1 MNNANERKL
10 SRYIS
15 LILRHKPET
24 IGITLDRNGWA
35 DVEKLIDGIK
45 KSGYYIDKDILE
57 TIVRQDEKQRYS
69 FNEEH
74 TRIKANQGHSIN
86 VDLGLEER
94 KPPEILYHG
103 TATKSIESIMK
114 EGITRQTRQ
123 YVHLSTDCET
133 ALKVGRRHGKPVI
146 LEVNSETMFNDG
158 CRFYL
163 SDNGVWLTDTVPVK
177 YIKVIG

>member
-1 MNNANERKL
+1 
-10 SRYIS
+10 
-15 LILRHKPET
+15 
-24 IGITLDRNGWA
+24 
-35 DVEKLIDGIK
+35 
-45 KSGYYIDKDILE
+45 
-57 TIVRQDEKQRYS
+57 
-69 FNEEH
+69 
-74 TRIKANQGHSIN
+74 
-86 VDLGLEER
+86 
-94 KPPEILYHG
+94 
-103 TATKSIESIMK
+103 MK

-146 LEVNSETMFNDG
+146 LEVNSEAMFNDG